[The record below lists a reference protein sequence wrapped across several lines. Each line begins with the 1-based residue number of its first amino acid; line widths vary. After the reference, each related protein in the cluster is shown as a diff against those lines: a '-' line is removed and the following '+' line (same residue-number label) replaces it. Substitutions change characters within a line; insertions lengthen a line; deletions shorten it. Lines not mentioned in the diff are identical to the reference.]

1 MRFVVIAAVW
11 IVLVITPA
19 YADGILPPPPAGPSA
34 VDLLPPPPPA
44 SWGDQIRFQSIVIG
58 GDVPIDVSEITF
70 SDSRVGTF
78 SGPDTGQDSVEIEF
92 NYTPMH
98 IQSTSAAVP
107 EPGGLLALGTG
118 ALGLLGHW
126 HRRRARAGRQSQC

>member
-1 MRFVVIAAVW
+1 MRFVAIAA
-11 IVLVITPA
+11 ILIILVITPT
-19 YADGILPPPPAGPSA
+19 YADGILPPPPAAPSA

-58 GDVPIDVSEITF
+58 GDVPIDVSDINF
-70 SDSRVGTF
+70 SDSRVGTI
-78 SGPDTGQDSVEIEF
+78 SGPDTVQDPIEIEF
-92 NYTPMH
+92 KYTPMH
-98 IQSTSAAVP
+98 IQSAAVP

-126 HRRRARAGRQSQC
+126 HRRRARAGRQF

>member
-19 YADGILPPPPAGPSA
+19 YADGIVPPPPAVPSA
-34 VDLLPPPPPA
+34 VDLLPPPPPV
-44 SWGDQIRFQSIVIG
+44 SWGDQIRFESIIIG
-58 GDVPIDVSEITF
+58 GNVPVDVSDIDF
-70 SDSRVGTF
+70 LDSRVGTF

-92 NYTPMH
+92 KYTPMC
-98 IQSTSAAVP
+98 IQSAAVP
-107 EPGGLLALGTG
+107 EPGGLLALGAG

-126 HRRRARAGRQSQC
+126 HRHRARAGRQS